1 MRTWRYIQARVVLT
15 LFSVWLGW
23 PHVVK
28 IHGQVE
34 MYMGSGEGLFI
45 RPKGSFV
52 FFFNLEEKFSKTKSE
67 ILVIS
72 LKNM

>member
-1 MRTWRYIQARVVLT
+1 MLTSFWVRLNWSNVVEIHAHVAIYCIQARVMLT

-45 RPKGSFV
+45 RPMGSFV
-52 FFFNLEEKFSKTKSE
+52 FFF
-67 ILVIS
+67 
-72 LKNM
+72 